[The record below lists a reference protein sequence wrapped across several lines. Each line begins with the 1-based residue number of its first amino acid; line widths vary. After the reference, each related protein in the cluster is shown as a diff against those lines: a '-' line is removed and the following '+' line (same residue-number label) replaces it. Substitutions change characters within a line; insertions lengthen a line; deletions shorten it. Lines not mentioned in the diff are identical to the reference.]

1 MSCPSSPVN
10 FTVAN
15 VCYKVTSLIKQLNI
29 YCPKLMQG
37 NIVDLPPQE
46 VPHVWYEDKD
56 LKLKRKR
63 YTVLAMIQRLL
74 LGSLDPIIDIGFG
87 LFLF

>member
-1 MSCPSSPVN
+1 
-10 FTVAN
+10 
-15 VCYKVTSLIKQLNI
+15 
-29 YCPKLMQG
+29 MQG

-46 VPHVWYEDKD
+46 VPHVWYKDKD